1 MKKVLLVA
9 LVVLLVVIGLPV
21 LMPGMTTAHCGDC
34 DLGTAAGALCAFAVL
49 VSLAYVAMLMAQRVR
64 ARFVVKT
71 GLLRAAVFER
81 PPQFA

>member
-1 MKKVLLVA
+1 MA

-34 DLGTAAGALCAFAVL
+34 GLAAAAGALCTFAVL
-49 VSLAYVAMLMAQRVR
+49 AGFAYLAMLMAQRVQ
-64 ARFVVKT
+64 ARLLVMT
-71 GLLRAAVFER
+71 GLLRAAAFDR